1 MPGQNHRND
10 LESPPTRYVLP
21 SPSPLPSEL
30 MDITS
35 YLPYAPIPFD
45 FSLIFIKIY
54 HKIIA
59 LRLCIIIRTA

>member
-30 MDITS
+30 MEITS
-35 YLPYAPIPFD
+35 SPPYAPIPFD
-45 FSLIFIKIY
+45 FSLIFYKNIS
-54 HKIIA
+54 
-59 LRLCIIIRTA
+59 